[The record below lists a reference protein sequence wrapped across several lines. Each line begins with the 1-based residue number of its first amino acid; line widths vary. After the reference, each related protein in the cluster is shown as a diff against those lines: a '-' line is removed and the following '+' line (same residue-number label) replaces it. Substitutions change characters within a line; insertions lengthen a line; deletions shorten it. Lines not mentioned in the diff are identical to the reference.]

1 MNMQFVHPS
10 RSKLR
15 DWLSALTPSEKVT
28 VHVESCERCASRLI
42 DLADRE
48 TGGVDKATDEALL
61 AQVVKTEWA
70 PPADLAERVIRGI
83 DERQRNERDLTVM
96 LGLFGVATETASL
109 MLPPEPDSDVRDQSD
124 EHDEIASD
132 GSAPPHESPERER
145 DSE

>member
-15 DWLSALTPSEKVT
+15 DWLSALAPSEKVT

-83 DERQRNERDLTVM
+83 DERQRNERDLNVM

-109 MLPPEPDSDVRDQSD
+109 MLPPEPSNPALRESNA
-124 EHDEIASD
+124 HDEIAND
-132 GSAPPHESPERER
+132 GGSPPHHPNEREHR
-145 DSE
+145 NE

>member
-1 MNMQFVHPS
+1 MNVQFVHPS

-15 DWLSALTPSEKVT
+15 DWLSSLAPSEKVT
-28 VHVESCERCASRLI
+28 AHVESCERCASRLI

-61 AQVVKTEWA
+61 AQVVKTQWA

-83 DERQRNERDLTVM
+83 DERQRNERDLNIM

-109 MLPPEPDSDVRDQSD
+109 MLPPEPPNTLS
-124 EHDEIASD
+124 EHQGAHEEIATD
-132 GSAPPHESPERER
+132 GGAPPRTAPEREGE
-145 DSE
+145 SK

>member
-1 MNMQFVHPS
+1 MNMQLVHPS

-15 DWLSALTPSEKVT
+15 DWLSALNPSEKVT

-70 PPADLAERVIRGI
+70 PPTDLAERVIRVI
-83 DERQRNERDLTVM
+83 DERQRNERDLNVM

-109 MLPPEPDSDVRDQSD
+109 MMPPEPSSPERSERNVR
-124 EHDEIASD
+124 DEIASD
-132 GSAPPHESPERER
+132 DGGPTPPPPEREGE
-145 DSE
+145 SE

>member
-1 MNMQFVHPS
+1 MNVQFVHPS

-15 DWLSALTPSEKVT
+15 DWLAALAPSEKVT

-61 AQVVKTEWA
+61 AQVVKNEWA

-83 DERQRNERDLTVM
+83 DERQRNERDLNVM

-109 MLPPEPDSDVRDQSD
+109 MLPPEPPAALATQQG
-124 EHDEIASD
+124 EHEEIATD
-132 GSAPPHESPERER
+132 GGATTHLSTEREGE
-145 DSE
+145 SE